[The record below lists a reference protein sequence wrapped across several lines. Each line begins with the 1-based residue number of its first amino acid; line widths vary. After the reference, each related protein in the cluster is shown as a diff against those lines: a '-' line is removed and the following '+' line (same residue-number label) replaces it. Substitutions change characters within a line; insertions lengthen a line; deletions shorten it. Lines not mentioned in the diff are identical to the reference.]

1 MKFSEQWLR
10 AWVNP
15 STSTEELCASLTMA
29 GLEVDAVDAVAP
41 SLDNV
46 VVGQVTSLTPHP
58 DADKLRLCQ
67 VDVGEA
73 TPLTIVCGAANVQ
86 EQGRYPVAKIGAQLP
101 ITPIYFY
108 PSG

>member
-58 DADKLRLCQ
+58 DADKLRADFLYPESIDTTRL
-67 VDVGEA
+67 DV
-73 TPLTIVCGAANVQ
+73 
-86 EQGRYPVAKIGAQLP
+86 R
-101 ITPIYFY
+101 
-108 PSG
+108 